1 MSALK
6 EKYQQQN
13 ELSRSK
19 ANLMIADFLIH
30 LDHIKKTGYITENE
44 FQMIKNSI
52 FNCKVNTIISK
63 DIIHKDLNNWIVFL
77 KIGLIDR
84 NTFCN
89 EIKNILAYNY
99 KNSLELLSDDA
110 PIKNHIINLSEV
122 GCKITD
128 KTISQNRITVVMK
141 KGQYIITIIRY
152 KSFFWREW
160 KKKAHITDINGNKY
174 NYSIADFYNVVA
186 RI

>member
-6 EKYQQQN
+6 EKYKQQDK
-13 ELSRSK
+13 LSLSK
-19 ANLMIADFLIH
+19 ANLMIADFLVH

-122 GCKITD
+122 GCKIND
-128 KTISQNRITVVMK
+128 KTISQNRIIVVMQ

-152 KSFFWREW
+152 KSFFWRES
-160 KKKAHITDINGNKY
+160 TDY
-174 NYSIADFYNVVA
+174 
-186 RI
+186 RR